1 LAGDLSRPGTRD
13 AGTGPNEIGPGAFAI
28 ENLAHFRAN

>member
-1 LAGDLSRPGTRD
+1 LVGDLSRPGTRE
-13 AGTGPNEIGPGAFAI
+13 AEAGPNEIDPGAFAI